1 MKTATLSLQAALRRA
16 VDRRR
21 MLQTAIDL
29 VAVPSRT
36 GEAGAALDRLAE
48 ILSRDGFTVERRAA
62 GHPVAP
68 AVVVR
73 HDSVRPGPT
82 IPFNGHLDV
91 VHLPFVAPAVE
102 ADRLTGTDS

>member
-1 MKTATLSLQAALRRA
+1 MKTATLSLADALRRA

-29 VAVPSRT
+29 VAVPSPT
-36 GEAGAALDRLAE
+36 GSACAALDRLAE
-48 ILSRDGFTVERRAA
+48 ILSRDGFRVERPAA
-62 GHPVAP
+62 DYPTAP

-73 HDSVRPGPT
+73 LDSGKPGPT
-82 IPFNGHLDV
+82 LQFNGHLDV

-102 ADRLTGTDS
+102 G